1 MLMNAYR
8 CQIQFPVRFSDL
20 DAMGHLNNARFLT
33 FYEEGRA
40 AWCRDCLGMPPE
52 STAYPLIV
60 AHIAIDY
67 LLPVPFGSE
76 VEVSTRCSKV
86 GQKSITITGQ
96 IDLLHGDGPAT
107 ASRYTAILAWYDYE
121 LKATT
126 AIPEE
131 ARRRIRDYEYGALMD

>member
-1 MLMNAYR
+1 MDAYR

-20 DAMGHLNNARFLT
+20 DAMGHLNNASFLT
-33 FYEEGRA
+33 YFEEGRA

-67 LLPVPFGSE
+67 LLPVGFGRE

-86 GQKSITITGQ
+86 GQKSITIAGQ
-96 IDLLHGDGPAT
+96 IDLLHHDGPAT
-107 ASRYTAILAWYDYE
+107 AARYTAILAWYDYTTQ
-121 LKATT
+121 ATT

-131 ARRRIRDYEYGALMD
+131 VRRQIRDYEYGALME